1 MTNND
6 TPSFTDPTPSPNGGN
21 GRDAGGRFTKGN
33 AGGPGNPYGEK
44 VAALRAALMDAV
56 TPDAM
61 ARIVAALV
69 KQAEA
74 GDIAAARELLQRCL
88 GAPQAIDL
96 LQRVE
101 QLEDAQRRASD
112 DER

>member
-1 MTNND
+1 MSD
-6 TPSFTDPTPSPNGGN
+6 TQNTPTPAPSPNGDN
-21 GRDAGGRFTKGN
+21 GRATGGRFAKGN
-33 AGGPGNPYGEK
+33 AGGPGNPYGAK

-56 TPDAM
+56 TPDTM
-61 ARIVAALV
+61 ARIAAALV

-96 LQRVE
+96 ISRVE
-101 QLEDAQRRASD
+101 ELEAAQREGQR
-112 DER
+112 